1 MESTRH
7 QPTVERLYSLSKEAS
22 PGALAQEAE
31 RAATSESASQLE
43 RCVAVVLWAYGLLRQ
58 DSHKHRDVAA
68 HLTTGAKTMLEG
80 ERINDP
86 FIVDWAMLTAATCWQ
101 LLGVHDNAAALL
113 DKILA
118 SPDVDIAH
126 RIKGAFSRAF
136 SLYSLGRHQ
145 EALATYLDLAA
156 ELDRLPD
163 VQQTLGTRRDRQRLR
178 LNTADHYLNAGD
190 VNAAAEA
197 LAGLEEEYMT
207 PLMSAARLAAQAR
220 VAMMRDQ
227 WVEAEQTANRANDA
241 ALEVNYIP
249 LRLDAL
255 GVLVACAARKN
266 SRDEQHRLVT
276 EMATLLQ
283 AK

>member
-1 MESTRH
+1 MVRAKS
-7 QPTVERLYSLSKEAS
+7 SLAT
-22 PGALAQEAE
+22 E
-31 RAATSESASQLE
+31 RAS
-43 RCVAVVLWAYGLLRQ
+43 
-58 DSHKHRDVAA
+58 
-68 HLTTGAKTMLEG
+68 GA
-80 ERINDP
+80 
-86 FIVDWAMLTAATCWQ
+86 FWVDWAQILNGLSWQ
-101 LLGVHDNAAALL
+101 LLGMHHDAVAVFEE
-113 DKILA
+113 ILGL
-118 SPDVDIAH
+118 PDAHTSH

-136 SLYSLGRHQ
+136 SLYALGRHQ
-145 EALATYLDLAA
+145 EALGTYLNLAA
-156 ELDRLPD
+156 ELDHIPEE
-163 VQQTLGTRRDRQRLR
+163 QQTLSTRRDRQRLR
-178 LNTADHYLNAGD
+178 LNITDHYLNAGD
-190 VNAAAEA
+190 VDAAAGA
-197 LAGLEEEYMT
+197 LAELEEACMT

-227 WVEAEQTANRANDA
+227 WVEAEQIANRANDA